1 MNNFDEILEQC
12 LDKIASGE
20 STLEECLAHNPVHA
34 AELQPLLAAAE
45 HLKRGR
51 EVGPSPFFAARLRSE
66 LAQKTQSRP
75 KTVWGFPVFFQRM
88 AVNMAIL
95 FLLFAFTST
104 AFAQSALPGE
114 TLYGLK
120 LTSESVWRV
129 VTTDPVGTDLK
140 ISERRIHEYMAVSR
154 DEIRRARVLNG
165 YHDLMLRLQAQED
178 EQEKTRILQTLKTH
192 QDSLR
197 KVGLSIPELDQ
208 YFAGGATETGGEFPL
223 ATPDAPIERPTP
235 KK

>member
-1 MNNFDEILEQC
+1 
-12 LDKIASGE
+12 
-20 STLEECLAHNPVHA
+20 
-34 AELQPLLAAAE
+34 
-45 HLKRGR
+45 
-51 EVGPSPFFAARLRSE
+51 
-66 LAQKTQSRP
+66 
-75 KTVWGFPVFFQRM
+75 
-88 AVNMAIL
+88 
-95 FLLFAFTST
+95 
-104 AFAQSALPGE
+104 
-114 TLYGLK
+114 
-120 LTSESVWRV
+120 V

-208 YFAGGATETGGEFPL
+208 YFAGGATETGGDFPL
-223 ATPDAPIERPTP
+223 ATPDSPIERPTP